1 MKKIFTLLAI
11 LCLAALGA
19 KAQNGFRG
27 AYFMDTYLYGHTM
40 NPALTANRSYAS
52 VALGRIDIQTQSNLG
67 ASTVFYP
74 TGNGLTTFLSEGVSS
89 ETFLSKIRKHNM
101 QNVNAQVDLINF
113 GFWTAK
119 NQFHS
124 FSLNLHV
131 YENIAA
137 PYDIFRFLK
146 NGSTDGQDYDL
157 SGLGARARGYAE
169 AAYGISFPVTDQL
182 RIGGKVKA
190 LVGLIYTDMRFDR
203 FDVTLSGDRWSVAT
217 EGQLRSSN
225 LPIAQ
230 TSESMRISE
239 IFAFDDFDI
248 QKYRPSGFGGAVDLG
263 VTWDVLP
270 WLQLS
275 ASMTDLGFI
284 RWKIDAPMGTKGSWE
299 YTGFDR
305 ISFDGNDNL
314 QEQLDAKMEELDQ
327 LTMFHRMGS
336 AKPMDFLPATF
347 YLGAKA
353 HPCDWFSAGLLG
365 TVRREGKF
373 SWAEARGAINLEP
386 THWFGWSLSGAYGT
400 FGPKFSSLLNLR
412 LGPFAFFAGGEMA
425 SPYFVSD
432 NPRAKHS
439 LSDYFK
445 GEVYAIPRDNLNL
458 NLMVGLNIV
467 FGKRPADRNQAPI
480 LVEPLN

>member
-67 ASTVFYP
+67 ASTVLYP

-101 QNVNAQVDLINF
+101 ENVNAQVDLINF

-190 LVGLIYTDMRFDR
+190 LVGLVYTDMRFDR

-217 EGQLRSSN
+217 DGQLRSSN
-225 LPIAQ
+225 IPLAQ

-239 IFAFDDFDI
+239 IFALDDFDI

-314 QEQLDAKMEELDQ
+314 QEQLDAKMVLCRSSG
-327 LTMFHRMGS
+327 H
-336 AKPMDFLPATF
+336 
-347 YLGAKA
+347 GAA
-353 HPCDWFSAGLLG
+353 RGQVLLG
-365 TVRREGKF
+365 G
-373 SWAEARGAINLEP
+373 GP
-386 THWFGWSLSGAYGT
+386 GGDQPGAYPLVRLVTEWRVWHFRPEILVAAQSATG
-400 FGPKFSSLLNLR
+400 SLR
-412 LGPFAFFAGGEMA
+412 L
-425 SPYFVSD
+425 VC
-432 NPRAKHS
+432 RR
-439 LSDYFK
+439 
-445 GEVYAIPRDNLNL
+445 RDGFTL
-458 NLMVGLNIV
+458 
-467 FGKRPADRNQAPI
+467 FREQRPAREAFDQQLHQRGCLCHSA
-480 LVEPLN
+480 